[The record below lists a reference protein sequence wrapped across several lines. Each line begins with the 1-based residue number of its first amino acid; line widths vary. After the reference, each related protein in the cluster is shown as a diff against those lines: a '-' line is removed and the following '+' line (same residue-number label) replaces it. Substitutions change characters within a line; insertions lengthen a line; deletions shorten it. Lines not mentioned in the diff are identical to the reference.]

1 MMYVSEAS
9 AVSFKTLGATATGA
23 FKMALT
29 LCIAFASVMGR
40 AGPLEI
46 LFFVLIGGVL
56 YELNRQIIT
65 T

>member
-1 MMYVSEAS
+1 MYLSEAS
-9 AVSFKTLGATATGA
+9 AIGFKTLGATATGA
-23 FKMALT
+23 FKMSLT
-29 LCIAFASVMGR
+29 LCIAFASVIGR

-46 LFFVLIGGVL
+46 LIFVLFGGVL